1 LCKEWV
7 CKLVKE
13 CTNGKY
19 LYGSRGIPSTGYFI
33 GGTHSTGER
42 GKWNLIY
49 NE

>member
-13 CTNGKY
+13 CTDEKYSFGSGGK
-19 LYGSRGIPSTGYFI
+19 LGTWSFIRGA
-33 GGTHSTGER
+33 HSIREG